1 MKEFLKQHWMEV
13 FGTITGF
20 GLIIYSAIDKDII
33 LFNFGILIM
42 YMHLNNFKTDLDNK
56 KIKDLEEQLSNT
68 QELLNRLA
76 KVILKGIEG
85 DKNEMEE

>member
-1 MKEFLKQHWMEV
+1 LKEFLKEHWTEV
-13 FGTITGF
+13 FGTITGL
-20 GLIIYSAIDKDII
+20 GLMIYSAITKDII
-33 LFNFGILIM
+33 WFNFGILIT